1 MSESRMFRSGG
12 TEKAQPP
19 FLMERLLSKLLNLNF
34 YFMKKE
40 KEKLFRVLPLAVG
53 LLLVGGNAMAVPV
66 SAPVEYSVNQQT
78 SQVTGVVNDAN
89 GDPLIGVNV
98 VEKGN
103 THNGAITDMDGK
115 FVLNVSPNATLVF
128 SYIGYKPVEV
138 PVNGQ
143 RNITV
148 TLHEDSEALD
158 EVVVI
163 GYGAVRKADLAGS
176 VAVMD
181 NKQFKDQPV
190 TRIEDALQGRVSGIS
205 VTSSGVPGGDL
216 KIRVRG
222 ASSINKSND
231 PLYVVDGIVRESGLE
246 GINPEDIQ
254 SMQIL
259 KDASSTAI
267 YGSRGANGVVL
278 VTTKTG
284 KAGQTQVVFDA
295 SVGFSNAYHIP
306 EMMGTKEYAQA
317 LVDYKGAD
325 RDALTG
331 YLDGS
336 NPGIDWMDVLLR
348 TGVTQNYKV
357 AISKGNEDTQFY
369 VSGNYLNTKGVITD
383 TDFTRY
389 SVKANVHSKLYK
401 WLELTADVN
410 LSQSNG
416 SGAGFNQ
423 SQENPIWVGLNY
435 SPTMEMYND
444 KGSYNTDPYNNIQ
457 NNPYGMLHENQND
470 RKRNVVSG
478 HVDLK
483 FNILKGLT
491 FTTTN
496 GIDYSDHKGYSFSST
511 RVQTQN
517 GMGNTNTYNMVLQ
530 TTNNLTYMGSWNKH
544 SLTATAVWEATSSE
558 TRYMEITGK
567 NLSAEQV
574 GYWDVKNAK
583 TRDASNSYSNW
594 NLLSGVARVMYNYA
608 DKYMLTGP
616 FRADGSSRFTNQKW
630 GYFPSIAAAWTVTKE
645 EFMKDVKALS
655 DLKIRA
661 SYGIIGN
668 QDIDPYSTLG
678 LMTSTSFNFGT
689 GTTYT
694 GYWANG
700 LATPD
705 LTWEK
710 VKQFDLGIDLGFF
723 KNRLTVSVDYFDKR
737 TSDALLKRTAPNYVG
752 GTSYWVNAGE
762 VSNKGVDLTITG
774 RIIQNDNLQWTSSLN
789 GSYLKNKVTKL
800 TAEEPVIYGASPS
813 PGTVDPATIVKEG
826 EAIGTFYGYKWAGLT
841 KNDKGE
847 FVDSYYTKDGQITT
861 NPSGEDKMVLGCANP
876 DFTLG
881 WNNTITYKNWDF
893 NVFFNAAFGA
903 QRLNLVDFAMN
914 SMVGASMFV
923 TAKDHFDNVGKTM
936 PTPGATNSNY
946 GNSSKWLENADYLR
960 CENISIAYTL
970 PRKVTKF
977 ADIRFSLSAQNL
989 FTITG
994 YKGIDP
1000 AGASFSANSVDVD
1013 NGMDMGAYPNPR
1025 TITLGVRMNF

>member
-608 DKYMLTGP
+608 DKYMLTGT

-881 WNNTITYKNWDF
+881 WNNIITYKNWDF

>member
-53 LLLVGGNAMAVPV
+53 LLLVGGNAMAIPV

-608 DKYMLTGP
+608 DKYMLTGT

-762 VSNKGVDLTITG
+762 VSNKGIDLTITG

>member
-1 MSESRMFRSGG
+1 MSESRMFCSGG

-40 KEKLFRVLPLAVG
+40 KEKLFRALPLAVG

-158 EVVVI
+158 EVVGI

-511 RVQTQN
+511 HVQTQN

-608 DKYMLTGP
+608 DKYMLTAT

-645 EFMKDVKALS
+645 EFMKDIKVLS

>member
-435 SPTMEMYND
+435 SHTMEMYND

-608 DKYMLTGP
+608 DKYMLTGT

-762 VSNKGVDLTITG
+762 VSNKGIDLTITG

>member
-1 MSESRMFRSGG
+1 MFRSGG

-608 DKYMLTGP
+608 DKYMLTGT

-737 TSDALLKRTAPNYVG
+737 TFDALLKRTAPNYVG

>member
-78 SQVTGVVNDAN
+78 SQVTGVVNDVN

-608 DKYMLTGP
+608 DKYMLTGT

-645 EFMKDVKALS
+645 EFMKDIKALS

>member
-1 MSESRMFRSGG
+1 MFRSGG

-517 GMGNTNTYNMVLQ
+517 GMGNTDTYNMVLQ

-608 DKYMLTGP
+608 DKYMLTAT

-923 TAKDHFDNVGKTM
+923 TSKDHFDNVGKTM

>member
-1 MSESRMFRSGG
+1 
-12 TEKAQPP
+12 
-19 FLMERLLSKLLNLNF
+19 
-34 YFMKKE
+34 MKKG
-40 KEKLFRVLPLAVG
+40 KRKILRMMPLAMG
-53 LLLVGGNAMAVPV
+53 LLCAGGPVLAVPAL
-66 SAPVEYSVNQQT
+66 SSYEYAVNQQT
-78 SQVTGVVNDAN
+78 GQVTGIVKDAN
-89 GDPLIGVNV
+89 GEPLIGVNV

-103 THNGAITDMDGK
+103 VQNGSITDLDGRFK
-115 FVLNVSPNATLVF
+115 LNVGPNAVLVC
-128 SYIGYKPVEV
+128 SYIGYKTVEV

-143 RNITV
+143 KSLTV
-148 TLHEDSEALD
+148 TLREDSEALD

-163 GYGAVRKADLAGS
+163 GYGTVRKADLAGS

-231 PLYVVDGIVRESGLE
+231 PLYVVDGIVRESGLD
-246 GINPEDIQ
+246 GISPEDIQ

-306 EMMGTKEYAQA
+306 EVMGTKEYAQA
-317 LVDYKGAD
+317 LIDYKGVD
-325 RDALTG
+325 GSTMTG
-331 YLDGS
+331 YLDGT

-369 VSGNYLNTKGVITD
+369 VSGNYMNTKGVITD

-444 KGSYNTDPYNNIQ
+444 NGDYNTDPYNNIQ
-457 NNPYGMLHENQND
+457 NNPYGILHENQND
-470 RKRNVVSG
+470 RKRSVVSG

-496 GIDYSDHKGYSFSST
+496 GIDYSDWKGYTFSST

-517 GMGNTNTYNMVLQ
+517 GMGNTDTYNMVLQ
-530 TTNNLTYMGSWNKH
+530 STNNFTYTGNWNKH
-544 SLTATAVWEATSSE
+544 SLTATAVWEATKSE

-583 TRDASNSYSNW
+583 TRDAGNSYSNW

-608 DKYMLTGP
+608 DKYMLTGT

-645 EFMKDVKALS
+645 DFMKDVKAVS

-678 LMTSTSFNFGT
+678 LMTSTAFNFGT

-723 KNRLTVSVDYFDKR
+723 SNRLTLSVDYFDKR
-737 TSDALLKRTAPNYVG
+737 TSDALLKRIAPNYVG
-752 GTSYWVNAGE
+752 GTTYWVNAGE

-774 RIIQNDNLQWTSSLN
+774 RIIQNDNLQWTSSIN

-813 PGTVDPATIVKEG
+813 PGTVDPATIIKEG
-826 EAIGTFYGYKWAGLT
+826 EAIGTFYGYKWAGLV
-841 KNDKGE
+841 KNDNGD
-847 FVDSYYTKDGQITT
+847 FVDSYYTKDGQVTT
-861 NPSGEDKMVLGCANP
+861 NPSGDDKMVLGCSNP

-923 TAKDHFDNVGKTM
+923 TAKDYFVNVGKTM
-936 PTPGATNSNY
+936 PTPGVTNSNY

-960 CENISIAYTL
+960 CENISVAYTL

-1025 TITLGVRMNF
+1025 TITVGVRMNF

>member
-348 TGVTQNYKV
+348 TGITQNYKV

-517 GMGNTNTYNMVLQ
+517 GMGNTDTYNMVLQ

-608 DKYMLTGP
+608 DKYMLTGT

-645 EFMKDVKALS
+645 EFMKDIKALS

>member
-1 MSESRMFRSGG
+1 MFRSGG

-259 KDASSTAI
+259 KDASSTDI

-608 DKYMLTGP
+608 DKYMLTGT

-762 VSNKGVDLTITG
+762 VSNKGIDLTITG

>member
-1 MSESRMFRSGG
+1 MSESRMFCSGG

-40 KEKLFRVLPLAVG
+40 KEKLFRALPLAVG

-511 RVQTQN
+511 HVQTQN

-608 DKYMLTGP
+608 DKYMLTAT

-645 EFMKDVKALS
+645 EFMKDIKVLS

>member
-40 KEKLFRVLPLAVG
+40 KEKLFRALPLAVG

-608 DKYMLTGP
+608 DKYMLTAT

-645 EFMKDVKALS
+645 EFMKDIKALS

>member
-1 MSESRMFRSGG
+1 MFRSGG

-348 TGVTQNYKV
+348 TGITQNYKV

-608 DKYMLTGP
+608 DKYMLTGT

-645 EFMKDVKALS
+645 EFMKDIKALS

>member
-40 KEKLFRVLPLAVG
+40 KEKLFRALPLAVG

-608 DKYMLTGP
+608 DKYMLTGT

-762 VSNKGVDLTITG
+762 VSNKGIDLTITG

>member
-608 DKYMLTGP
+608 DKYMLTGT

-645 EFMKDVKALS
+645 EFMKDIKVLS

>member
-1 MSESRMFRSGG
+1 
-12 TEKAQPP
+12 
-19 FLMERLLSKLLNLNF
+19 
-34 YFMKKE
+34 MKKG
-40 KEKLFRVLPLAVG
+40 KRKILRMMPLAMG
-53 LLLVGGNAMAVPV
+53 LLCAGGPVLAVPAL
-66 SAPVEYSVNQQT
+66 SSYEYVNQQT
-78 SQVTGVVNDAN
+78 GQVTGIVKDAN
-89 GDPLIGVNV
+89 GEPLIGVNV

-103 THNGAITDMDGK
+103 VQNGSITDLDGRFK
-115 FVLNVSPNATLVF
+115 LNVGPNAVLVC
-128 SYIGYKPVEV
+128 SYIGYKTVEV

-143 RNITV
+143 KSLTV
-148 TLHEDSEALD
+148 TLREDSEALD

-163 GYGAVRKADLAGS
+163 GYGTVRKADLAGS

-231 PLYVVDGIVRESGLE
+231 PLYVVDGIVRESGLD
-246 GINPEDIQ
+246 GISPEDIQ

-306 EMMGTKEYAQA
+306 EVMGTKEYAQA
-317 LVDYKGAD
+317 LIDYKGVD
-325 RDALTG
+325 GSTMTG
-331 YLDGS
+331 YLDGT

-369 VSGNYLNTKGVITD
+369 VSGNYMNTKGVITD

-444 KGSYNTDPYNNIQ
+444 NGDYNTDPYNNIQ
-457 NNPYGMLHENQND
+457 NNPYGILHENQND
-470 RKRNVVSG
+470 RKRSVVSG

-496 GIDYSDHKGYSFSST
+496 GIDYSDWKGYTFSST

-517 GMGNTNTYNMVLQ
+517 GMGNTDTYNMVLQ
-530 TTNNLTYMGSWNKH
+530 STNNFTYTGNWNKH
-544 SLTATAVWEATSSE
+544 SLTATAVWEATKSE

-583 TRDASNSYSNW
+583 TRDAGNSYSNW
-594 NLLSGVARVMYNYA
+594 NLLSGVAR
-608 DKYMLTGP
+608 DKYMLTGT

-645 EFMKDVKALS
+645 DFMKDVKAVS
-655 DLKIRA
+655 YLKIRA

-678 LMTSTSFNFGT
+678 LMTSTAFNFGT

-723 KNRLTVSVDYFDKR
+723 SNRLTLSVDYFDKR

-752 GTSYWVNAGE
+752 GTTYWVNAGE

-774 RIIQNDNLQWTSSLN
+774 RIIQNDNLQWTSSIN

-813 PGTVDPATIVKEG
+813 PGTVDPATIIKEG
-826 EAIGTFYGYKWAGLT
+826 EAIGTFYGYKWAGLV
-841 KNDKGE
+841 KNDNGD
-847 FVDSYYTKDGQITT
+847 FVDSYYTKDGQVTT
-861 NPSGEDKMVLGCANP
+861 NPSGDDKMVLGCSNP

-923 TAKDHFDNVGKTM
+923 TAKDYFVNVGKTM
-936 PTPGATNSNY
+936 PTPGVTNSNY

-960 CENISIAYTL
+960 CENISVAYTL

-1025 TITLGVRMNF
+1025 TITVGVRMNF

>member
-1 MSESRMFRSGG
+1 
-12 TEKAQPP
+12 
-19 FLMERLLSKLLNLNF
+19 
-34 YFMKKE
+34 MKKE
-40 KEKLFRVLPLAVG
+40 KEKLFRALPLAVG

-608 DKYMLTGP
+608 DKYMLTGT

-762 VSNKGVDLTITG
+762 VSNKGIDLTITG

>member
-1 MSESRMFRSGG
+1 MFRSGG

-608 DKYMLTGP
+608 DKYMLTGT

-762 VSNKGVDLTITG
+762 VSNKGIDLTITG

>member
-284 KAGQTQVVFDA
+284 KAGQTQVLFDA

-517 GMGNTNTYNMVLQ
+517 GMGNTDTYNMVLQ

-608 DKYMLTGP
+608 DKYMLTGT

-645 EFMKDVKALS
+645 EFMKDIKALS

>member
-389 SVKANVHSKLYK
+389 SVRANVHSKLYK

-608 DKYMLTGP
+608 DKYMLTGT

-645 EFMKDVKALS
+645 EFMKDIKVLS

>member
-608 DKYMLTGP
+608 DKYMLTGT

-645 EFMKDVKALS
+645 EFMKNIKALS